1 MLTELSAL
9 LDLLKTKGVTR
20 YSGPLSTEKMSQPQV
35 VIHFAP
41 VEPQLPKD
49 EKSKPNELEVCRCGC
64 PLFVHT
70 NGLCGNGCEVE
81 QCAPPEKE

>member
-9 LDLLKTKGVTR
+9 LDLLKAKGVTQ
-20 YSGPLSTEKMSQPQV
+20 YAGPYGATDGASISVHLTP
-35 VIHFAP
+35 A
-41 VEPQLPKD
+41 EPQLPKD

-81 QCAPPEKE
+81 QCAPPEKP